1 MASGVG
7 IEFTTTLDAIGIT
20 STRLGMLDYAL
31 ELLPLEL
38 AQLFGWQPL
47 RLLQLELDR

>member
-1 MASGVG
+1 MLV
-7 IEFTTTLDAIGIT
+7 
-20 STRLGMLDYAL
+20 GMLDYAL
-31 ELLPLEL
+31 KLLPLEL